1 MKESI
6 LYKFLIDSGF
16 LSIDKDEC
24 ETIFTEDIK
33 IQENKLKEM
42 LDKNQM
48 KEVYHYEQ
56 KLISHMIN
64 VRDIEGFKMLYLGI
78 KLGLEVGEFCAQE
91 FNKE

>member
-6 LYKFLIDSGF
+6 LYKLLIDSGF
-16 LSIDKDEC
+16 LSIDKDER

-42 LDKNQM
+42 LNKSQM

-56 KLISHMIN
+56 NLISHMIN
-64 VRDIEGFKMLYLGI
+64 VRDIECFNMFYLGV
-78 KLGLEVGEFCAQE
+78 KLGMEVADFCNEEFQE
-91 FNKE
+91 E